1 MIKMDWI
8 AASILAL
15 ILFGTW
21 GAIIKYATGK
31 IDVVPLMLF
40 NTLSSLIIVAGI
52 FGWMWISKNPVAISR
67 EGIYIALL
75 AGVVAILAVIFEAVA
90 LKSGNISTIVPIIS
104 VGGLAISVAAGILFF
119 NEALTARL
127 VIGIVFSFAAI
138 YLLAAA

>member
-1 MIKMDWI
+1 MKMDWI

-52 FGWMWISKNPVAISR
+52 FVWMWLSKNPVAISR
-67 EGIYIALL
+67 EGVYIALL
-75 AGVVAILAVIFEAVA
+75 AGVVAILAIIFEATAFKLGSLAVV
-90 LKSGNISTIVPIIS
+90 GPMIS
-104 VGGLAISVAAGILFF
+104 VGAAAISVLAGVFIFK
-119 NEALTARL
+119 EVITAR
-127 VIGIVFSFAAI
+127 IAFGIVFSLVAI
-138 YLLAAA
+138 YLLTAS